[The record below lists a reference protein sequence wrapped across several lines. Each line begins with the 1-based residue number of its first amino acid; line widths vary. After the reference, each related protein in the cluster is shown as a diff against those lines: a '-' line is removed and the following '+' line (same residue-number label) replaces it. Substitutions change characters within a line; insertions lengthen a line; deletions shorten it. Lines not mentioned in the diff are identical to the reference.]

1 LLSPAVLSVVTHPFQ
16 LFRQQGGEIEVR
28 QLQRLDSGAGEA
40 AVAERIQAAHH
51 RAVVGLSVRL
61 PGDYRIYVLRSDGSR
76 GAELKPERSGG
87 ELRLWLDN
95 FRDGNALAYELL
107 RNR

>member
-1 LLSPAVLSVVTHPFQ
+1 MQNSGIAFDDEENTMLRNWGTLPLQ
-16 LFRQQGGEIEVR
+16 LRHG
-28 QLQRLDSGAGEA
+28 
-40 AVAERIQAAHH
+40 VA
-51 RAVVGLSVRL
+51 GLSLRL
-61 PGDYRIYVLRSDGSR
+61 PGDYRIYALRPDGSR

-95 FRDGNALAYELL
+95 FRDGNALAYELV